1 MFQACNQLEI
11 ATHIE
16 MVASMLRRDAVKLIK
31 VALAGTKT
39 ERFVGVI
46 EAAFVEEGVAAA
58 IVTDP
63 SFPAEEAEEE
73 EEEVDLIASSSTTPT
88 ELEQPTLS
96 KALKRK
102 LPSPSDEPKHRVL
115 GKRTSI
121 CLLSDA
127 TPYYPTTWDKN
138 HYIGP
143 SAAAG
148 HLHSGVAE
156 NFFSAR
162 QSSAVSKEAGYF
174 CKYIDAMRAQ
184 GKIVLDCDF
193 FSSTKGQLSTHIRQ
207 KHLGVAVACYVCNKK
222 AWSGKTWLTHMQN
235 VHKELSEDEY
245 YVKEGVT
252 EGEVEGLAVKT
263 EVGPEDI

>member
-39 ERFVGVI
+39 ERFVNVI
-46 EAAFVEEGVAAA
+46 EAAFVEEGVAATT
-58 IVTDP
+58 ITDP

-73 EEEVDLIASSSTTPT
+73 EEEVNVIASSSTTPA

-96 KALKRK
+96 KALKWK
-102 LPSPSDEPKHRVL
+102 LPPPSGEPKHRVL

-138 HYIGP
+138 RYTGP

-156 NFFSAR
+156 NFFSA
-162 QSSAVSKEAGYF
+162 
-174 CKYIDAMRAQ
+174 
-184 GKIVLDCDF
+184 
-193 FSSTKGQLSTHIRQ
+193 
-207 KHLGVAVACYVCNKK
+207 
-222 AWSGKTWLTHMQN
+222 
-235 VHKELSEDEY
+235 
-245 YVKEGVT
+245 
-252 EGEVEGLAVKT
+252 
-263 EVGPEDI
+263 